1 MTKHDALI
9 EQLCSEVQPVKRAA
23 PPWLRA
29 AFWML
34 AALPCGFLA
43 SMAIHQQGSDWTNP
57 GALWA
62 GLAIFVSLC
71 LGLLAIA
78 TAFTIS
84 IAGRRLTQWHW
95 RSLTALSVAWLMVN
109 LIDVTFSSE
118 PWGDFGDVIYCY
130 TFMRLAGLPMMAIIV
145 GALRRTRSL
154 HPRLSLAIAGL
165 GIASMTQILLGFC
178 HPVAGDVMDLVMH
191 LAAAATLMAVC
202 VLAGRRWVAL

>member
-9 EQLCSEVQPVKRAA
+9 AQLCSEAQPVKRAA
-23 PPWLRA
+23 PPWPRA
-29 AFWML
+29 ALWML

-43 SMAIHQQGSDWTNP
+43 SLAIHRHGSDWSNP

-84 IAGRRLTQWHW
+84 IAGRRLTKWHW
-95 RSLTALSVAWLMVN
+95 RSLTALSVTWLVVN

-118 PWGDFGDVIYCY
+118 PWGDFGDGIYCY
-130 TFMRLAGLPMMAIIV
+130 SFMMLAGLPMMAMIIA
-145 GALRRTRSL
+145 ALRRTRSL
-154 HPRLSLAIAGL
+154 HPGPSLAIAGL
-165 GIASMTQILLGFC
+165 GIAAMTQILLGFC
-178 HPVAGDVMDLVMH
+178 HPVAGDVMDLIMH
-191 LAAAATLMAVC
+191 LAAAATLAAVC